1 MPSPAELTKTE
12 RLKFYAR
19 PLRPARAPFYVQHP
33 TIDCPLM
40 GWWWQ
45 PADARAPEPLAAQ
58 YDGCVE
64 RLRDLI
70 TDQEAHV
77 RAQRDIIEL
86 WMVGKAKIVELANV
100 TLTRGSVFQVM
111 ASWRGP
117 GDEPQQE
124 DAPDRRSYF
133 ADYYDAATLEL
144 GRAIALDAVD
154 VLKHGG
160 RVDLREIAAA
170 VKRRHPELQAL
181 TRDAEGALVMG
192 DTAPDEAA

>member
-1 MPSPAELTKTE
+1 MPSPAELSKTE

-19 PLRPARAPFYVQHP
+19 PLRPARAPFYVQHA
-33 TIDCPLM
+33 TAHCYM
-40 GWWWQ
+40 VGWWWQ
-45 PADARAPEPLAAQ
+45 PTGAPAPEPLAAD
-58 YDGCVE
+58 YDLAVV
-64 RLRDLI
+64 RLAALRSDR
-70 TDQEAHV
+70 EARM

-86 WMVGKAKIVELANV
+86 WMVGTAKVVELANV

-117 GDEPQQE
+117 GEQPQQE
-124 DAPDRRSYF
+124 DAPDPRPYF
-133 ADYYDAATLEL
+133 ADYYDAATPEL

-154 VLKHGG
+154 ALKHGD
-160 RVDLREIAAA
+160 RVDLREIASA

-181 TRDAEGALVMG
+181 TREADGALLMG